1 MTTHISSK
9 AFFVGTSVIILGAL
23 GFSLSGCAPLVV
35 GGGAATAA
43 VASSTT
49 EERGVTGF
57 WDDSKIKTQILYHYT
72 REANALTHQV
82 EVVVRQGRVLI
93 TGSITQPQLKV
104 DAVRLAWKVPGVRE
118 VIDETTLEN
127 KETMASYTNDIWV
140 TTKVK
145 SVLLL
150 EKNVSSANYNVQT
163 IDGVVYVMGITP
175 NTQELNKVI
184 DVTRR
189 VNGVKEVV
197 NFIQVG
203 KQTPPSPNKK

>member
-1 MTTHISSK
+1 MKNLKLNKSLIGCSAIALAAVGISL
-9 AFFVGTSVIILGAL
+9 T
-23 GFSLSGCAPLVV
+23 GCAPVII

-49 EERGVTGF
+49 EERGFSGF
-57 WDDSKIKTQILYHYT
+57 WDDAKIKSNVLYHYN

-93 TGSITQPQLKV
+93 TGAVSDPHLKV
-104 DAVRLAWKVPGVRE
+104 EAVRLAWKTPGVRE

-127 KETMASYTNDIWV
+127 KETMASYTNDIWI

-145 SVLLL
+145 SALLV

-163 IDGVVYVMGITP
+163 IDGAVYLMGVAP
-175 NTQELNKVI
+175 NTQEHDKVL
-184 DVTRR
+184 DVARR

-203 KQTPPSPNKK
+203 RIQTPPENKK